1 MKILSELDNYVIVQ
15 YTKEEFDI
23 LRKGIEQT
31 VKHSIDSKLYSGLT
45 MTFRYGNQVIRKT
58 REELAFEDYCG
69 LFIPD

>member
-1 MKILSELDNYVIVQ
+1 MKILTELDNYVIVQ

-31 VKHSIDSKLYSGLT
+31 VKCSLDSGPT

-58 REELAFEDYCG
+58 QEELAFEDYRG
-69 LFIPD
+69 PFIPD